1 MNVHSILLNINL
13 TPLSICDII
22 NPSSEG
28 HTSNQKGFNAMMTM
42 TEKLANSLMDDLAAL
57 AISANRD
64 TAKSEE
70 GLRLAREYAKK
81 TFLFLCAEWT
91 DLTGEDWQV
100 IIE

>member
-1 MNVHSILLNINL
+1 
-13 TPLSICDII
+13 
-22 NPSSEG
+22 
-28 HTSNQKGFNAMMTM
+28 MMTM

-81 TFLFLCAEWT
+81 TFLFLCAEWS
-91 DLTGEDWQV
+91 DLTGEDWQ
-100 IIE
+100 IILSD